1 MQLNTKKNS
10 ENFLESKNIL
20 VTGGAGF
27 IGSALIRRLIETTNS
42 KVFNL
47 DKLSYAGNLNS
58 INNLFKANNLLD
70 EKRHELLKVDLTNFE
85 KTYDAIMHADPD
97 IVFHLAAESHVDSSI
112 KNPKIFIQ
120 SNVFGT
126 YNLLESIREHY
137 QKLNPKRKESFKFHH
152 ISTDEVFGSLS
163 LEGKFDEESQYKP
176 QSPYSASKASSD
188 HLVKAWGNT
197 FDIPTLITNCSNN
210 YGPWQHPE
218 KLIPLAIKNALNEEQ
233 IPLYGNG
240 ENIRDWLYVEDHI
253 DALLLV
259 ASIGIIGETYCIGG
273 NSEIKNKDILL
284 KICNLLEEII
294 PNQKGYSRLI
304 THVKDRKGH
313 DFRYA
318 INNYK
323 IKKNLGWEPKHN
335 FEEGIRKTINW
346 YIKYY
351 ES

>member
-126 YNLLESIREHY
+126 YNLLEAVRQHH
-137 QKLNPKRKESFKFHH
+137 QKLNPKRKGSFKFHH

-210 YGPWQHPE
+210 YGPWQHAE
-218 KLIPLAIKNALNEEQ
+218 KLIPLAIKNALNQKQ

-323 IKKNLGWEPKHN
+323 IKKNLGWEAKHN

-351 ES
+351 QS